1 MNIGFVGLGTMGALI
16 VPRLMAAG
24 HHVTGWNRSREKA
37 TPLITAGMVF
47 ADTHGGSIQ
56 IGSARG
62 VRCQSGAG
70 PVRVKTS
77 SGPLQVQ
84 TALGSILAEVL
95 AGARLQDSS
104 LVAGSGDITVLIP
117 SNVALS
123 VVARND
129 SGANPRIVSEFAELR
144 ARSIAPTR
152 PASVLPMVYQGSL
165 NGGGP
170 LLTLNTAGGII
181 YVKKS
186 K

>member
-1 MNIGFVGLGTMGALI
+1 VD
-16 VPRLMAAG
+16 RAG
-24 HHVTGWNRSREKA
+24 SSVEAH
-37 TPLITAGMVF
+37 TAEGVIEIAQSNGMVF
-47 ADTHGGSIQ
+47 ADTHDGSIQ

-84 TALGSILAEVL
+84 TALGSILAEL
-95 AGARLQDSS
+95 FAGAHLEDSS
-104 LVAGSGDITVLIP
+104 LVAGAGDITVLIP

-129 SGANPRIVSEFAELR
+129 SGANPRIVSDFSELR
-144 ARSIAPTR
+144 VRSIAPAR
-152 PASVLPMVYQGSL
+152 PAVALPMVYQGSI